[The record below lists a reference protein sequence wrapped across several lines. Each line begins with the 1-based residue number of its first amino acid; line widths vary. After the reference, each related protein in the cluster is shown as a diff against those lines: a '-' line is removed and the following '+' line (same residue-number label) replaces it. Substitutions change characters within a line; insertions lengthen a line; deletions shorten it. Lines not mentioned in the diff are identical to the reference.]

1 VSRKK
6 IIIEEIQ
13 KRLKPDPKFGNI
25 IVTSFINQLMERGKK
40 NMAQRI
46 FYNAM
51 DVAEKKI
58 NKPAAEIFNK
68 ALENVK
74 PVLEVRSRRVGGAT
88 YQVPVQVRQNR
99 RNSLAIRWII
109 QSARE
114 RKGRSMIEKLAEEIM
129 EAYKGEGA
137 AVKKKD
143 ETHKMAEANK
153 AFAHYR
159 W

>member
-1 VSRKK
+1 MSRKK
-6 IIIEEIQ
+6 IIIEQLE

-25 IVTSFINQLMERGKK
+25 IVTSFINQLMESGKK
-40 NMAQRI
+40 NVAQRI

-51 DVAEKKI
+51 DIAEKKL
-58 NKPAAEIFNK
+58 NKPAGEIFTK

-99 RNSLAIRWII
+99 RNSLGIRWII

-114 RKGRSMIEKLAEEIM
+114 RKGRSMIEKLSEEIM
-129 EAYKGEGA
+129 EAYKGEGP

>member
-1 VSRKK
+1 MSRKK
-6 IIIEEIQ
+6 IIIEQVE

-25 IVTSFINQLMERGKK
+25 IVTSFINQLMESGKK
-40 NMAQRI
+40 NVAQRI

-51 DVAEKKI
+51 DIAEKKL
-58 NKPAAEIFNK
+58 NKPAGEIFTK

-99 RNSLAIRWII
+99 RNSLGIRWII

-114 RKGRSMIEKLAEEIM
+114 RKGRSMIEKLSEEIM
-129 EAYKGEGA
+129 EAYKGEGP

>member
-1 VSRKK
+1 MSRKK
-6 IIIEEIQ
+6 IIIEQVE
-13 KRLKPDPKFGNI
+13 KRLKSDPKFGNI
-25 IVTSFINQLMERGKK
+25 IVTSFINQLMESGKK
-40 NMAQRI
+40 NVAQRI

-51 DVAEKKI
+51 DIAEKKL
-58 NKPAAEIFNK
+58 NKPAGEIFTK

-99 RNSLAIRWII
+99 RNSLGIRWII

-129 EAYKGEGA
+129 EAYKGEGP

>member
-1 VSRKK
+1 MSRKK
-6 IIIEEIQ
+6 IIIEQVE

-25 IVTSFINQLMERGKK
+25 IVTSFINQLMESGKK
-40 NMAQRI
+40 NVAQRI

-51 DVAEKKI
+51 DIAEKKL
-58 NKPAAEIFNK
+58 NKPAGEIFTK

-99 RNSLAIRWII
+99 RNSLGIRWII

-114 RKGRSMIEKLAEEIM
+114 RKGRSMIEKLSEEIM

-137 AVKKKD
+137 AIKKKD